1 MLAIVIG
8 WVLLLRLSVGKR
20 SDRILKSIFLKQREY
35 PSVHSCSSETPEPM
49 VLEKII
55 EISDR
60 ISFKTFFSSAFDQA
74 EMKEDTIQ
82 HLASEMDELQEQHR
96 DVLSKVC

>member
-1 MLAIVIG
+1 
-8 WVLLLRLSVGKR
+8 
-20 SDRILKSIFLKQREY
+20 
-35 PSVHSCSSETPEPM
+35 M

-60 ISFKTFFSSAFDQA
+60 ISFKHFFSSAFDQA

>member
-1 MLAIVIG
+1 MAIVIG

-35 PSVHSCSSETPEPM
+35 SSVHSCSSETPEPM

-60 ISFKTFFSSAFDQA
+60 INIKTFFSSAFDQA

>member
-1 MLAIVIG
+1 
-8 WVLLLRLSVGKR
+8 
-20 SDRILKSIFLKQREY
+20 
-35 PSVHSCSSETPEPM
+35 M

-55 EISDR
+55 EISDK
-60 ISFKTFFSSAFDQA
+60 ISFFSSAFDQA